1 MAEVNANS
9 DSLQYLHGDLDLK
22 ILKGRGFEIPS
33 DTYVTVLLGDFNL
46 ARTRTVVYNSGSP
59 EWNEHFQ
66 IPLAH
71 PVFKP
76 ELRFNLQY
84 NDYLNNTKSIGTTSV
99 SVQQIVTGE
108 AISHWFPCSGKQMK
122 PDAAIFIE
130 VKFTNCEDT
139 PLYQYGI
146 ASDPDNFGVHDC
158 RFPVRKGGS
167 VTLYQDAHVPDS
179 MLPEIKL
186 QDGKVFEHEKCWEDM
201 CHAIL
206 EAEKVVYIVGWSIYH
221 KVKLVREPTRP
232 LPSAGNLNLG
242 DLLKHKSKQGVRV
255 LLLLWNDVV

>member
-1 MAEVNANS
+1 
-9 DSLQYLHGDLDLK
+9 
-22 ILKGRGFEIPS
+22 
-33 DTYVTVLLGDFNL
+33 
-46 ARTRTVVYNSGSP
+46 
-59 EWNEHFQ
+59 
-66 IPLAH
+66 
-71 PVFKP
+71 
-76 ELRFNLQY
+76 
-84 NDYLNNTKSIGTTSV
+84 
-99 SVQQIVTGE
+99 
-108 AISHWFPCSGKQMK
+108 MK

-146 ASDPDNFGVHDC
+146 ASDPDNFGVQDC

-232 LPSAGNLNLG
+232 LPSAGNLHLG

-255 LLLLWNDVV
+255 LLLLWNDVVWANSELAFRFFYFYFLRLKAFKFFVFWMR